1 MSDLPAAG
9 RFEGVEHW
17 LPVRVYYEDT
27 DFTGVVYHASYLRF
41 FERSRT
47 EFLRA
52 AGVEHR
58 ALLEAPDPA
67 AFAVTKISVQYRAPA
82 RVDDALVVRT
92 RLLNGRGIRMEARQ
106 RVFRDETLLC
116 EAEVEIVCIRP
127 DGRPRRAPELM
138 RERLAPY
145 VGPDQLPDVEAATP

>member
-1 MSDLPAAG
+1 MQVPLPSVG
-9 RFEGVEHW
+9 GFDGSEHL
-17 LPVRVYYEDT
+17 LPVRIYYEDT
-27 DFTGVVYHASYLRF
+27 DFTGVVYHASYLKF
-41 FERSRT
+41 FERGRT

-67 AFAVTKISVQYRAPA
+67 AFAVTKLSIQYRAPA

-92 RLLNGRGIRMEARQ
+92 RLSYGHGIRLRAHQRLFREA
-106 RVFRDETLLC
+106 DLLC

-127 DGRPRRAPELM
+127 DGRPRRAPDLM
-138 RERLAPY
+138 RERLAPF
-145 VGPDQLPDVEAATP
+145 VGNNRDIV